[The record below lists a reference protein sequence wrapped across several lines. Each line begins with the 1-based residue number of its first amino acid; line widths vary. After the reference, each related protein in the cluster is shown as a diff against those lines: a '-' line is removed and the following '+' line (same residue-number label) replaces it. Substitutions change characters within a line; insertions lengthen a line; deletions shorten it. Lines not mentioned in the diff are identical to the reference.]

1 MAGDKVKNYAK
12 AGLAVAKEAAK
23 VLSTVNPSL
32 PEPTLETFDKTFI
45 PALGIGQLR
54 NQFVGMVINAIGEM
68 YVAPR
73 MAKDAL
79 ADIRET
85 RSDMRPFGE
94 IYVEDAELIAYGND
108 DVVKG
113 EYAQIYLG
121 MLQYAVVMNFLGR
134 YQCTTGLGGNFDM
147 IVGQIFNNLEQIGRF
162 AETVANVIE
171 TTYRID
177 SYTIF
182 HALLTQN
189 ILDGGIYTMFVD
201 LSGTEEEKYTKL
213 IKAVKKASMQLE
225 SNDPKRKYTQFGN
238 RDYVP
243 KEDQMLVMGQ
253 TDIIGMDV
261 DVLAGIFNMSKD
273 EFDVRRL
280 VVDEI
285 YEQGSRIDEVRRV
298 NPNIKKLTLEES
310 NQLKAVHA
318 VVSNKRLY
326 KMIEYIRMNL
336 QTDINSAMLKN
347 VFTHIGNHFGLSPL
361 AGGIAIVDSSKLPAA
376 AESVEYTVA
385 PLASTDP
392 RVVAFQLTGDSVLAG
407 TGINL
412 NADNGNMMNNI
423 VCTKK
428 GQLMLPSDFEGTF
441 YLYGDRGDEN
451 QYISDPITVASLRA
465 GTAITFT
472 KR

>member
-1 MAGDKVKNYAK
+1 MAVTKNYAA

-32 PEPTLETFDKTFI
+32 PEPTLETFDKTFV
-45 PALGIGQLR
+45 PALGVGPLR
-54 NQFVGMVINAIGEM
+54 NQFVGLVINAIGDM
-68 YVAPR
+68 YVTPR

-85 RSDMRPFGE
+85 RTDMRPFGE
-94 IYVEDAELIAYGND
+94 IYVEDAELIAYGGD

-121 MLQYAVVMNFLGR
+121 MLQYTVVMNFLGR

-147 IVGQIFNNLEQIGRF
+147 IIGQIFNNLEQIGRF

-201 LSGTEEEKYTKL
+201 LSGTDEEKYKKL

-243 KEDQMLVMGQ
+243 KSEQMLVMGQ
-253 TDIIGMDV
+253 DDTIGIDV

-280 VVDEI
+280 MVDEI
-285 YEQGSRIDEVRRV
+285 YEQGSRIDDVRRV
-298 NPNIKKLTLEES
+298 NPNIKKLTADEKALM
-310 NQLKAVHA
+310 KAVHA
-318 VVSNKRLY
+318 VISNRRLY
-326 KMIEYIRMNL
+326 KMIEYMHMNL

-347 VFTHIGNHFGLSPL
+347 VFTHVGNHYGLSPL
-361 AGGIAIVDSSKLPAA
+361 AAGIAIVDSSKLPAA
-376 AESVEYTVA
+376 AASVEYAVTK
-385 PLASTDP
+385 LASTDP
-392 RVVAFQLTGDSVLAG
+392 RVKAYQLTGNSVLAG

-412 NADNGNMMNNI
+412 NADNENMMNNI
-423 VCTKK
+423 VLTKK
-428 GQLMLPSDFEGTF
+428 GQLMIPADFAGNF
-441 YLYGDRGDEN
+441 YLYGDRGDAN
-451 QYISDPITVASLRA
+451 QYKSGVVTVASLDA
-465 GTAITFT
+465 GTAVTFT
-472 KR
+472 KQ

>member
-1 MAGDKVKNYAK
+1 MANAKNYAK

-32 PEPTLETFDKTFI
+32 PEPTLETFENTFI
-45 PALGIGQLR
+45 PALGVGQLR
-54 NQFVGMVINAIGEM
+54 NQFIGMVVNAIGDM
-68 YVAPR
+68 YVTPR

-79 ADIRET
+79 SDIRET

-94 IYVEDAELIAYGND
+94 IYVEDADLIAYGGD

-121 MLQYAVVMNFLGR
+121 MQQYAVVMNFLGR
-134 YQCTTGLGGNFDM
+134 YQCTTGFGGNFDM

-201 LSGTEEEKYTKL
+201 LSGTDEEKYTKL
-213 IKAVKKASMQLE
+213 IKAIKKASMQLE

-238 RDYVP
+238 RDYVE
-243 KEDQMLVMGQ
+243 KADQMLVIGQ
-253 TDIIGMDV
+253 TDTIGIDV

-273 EFDVRRL
+273 EFNVRRL
-280 VVDEI
+280 MVDEI
-285 YEQGSRIDEVRRV
+285 YEQGSRIDDVRRV
-298 NPNIKKLTLEES
+298 NPNIKKLTAEES
-310 NQLKAVHA
+310 TLLKAVHA

-326 KMIEYIRMNL
+326 KMIEYISMSL

-347 VFTHIGNHFGLSPL
+347 VFKHVGNHFGLSPL
-361 AGGIAIVDSSKLPAA
+361 AAGIAIVDSSKLPAA
-376 AESVEYTVA
+376 AETVEYTVA

-392 RVVAFQLTGDSVLAG
+392 RVIAFQLTGESVLAG

-412 NADNGNMMNNI
+412 NANNENMMNNI

-428 GQLMLPSDFEGTF
+428 GQLMLPSDFSGEF

-451 QYISDPITVASLRA
+451 QYVSGAITVDSLKA

-472 KR
+472 KQ